1 MTQLAENSEEQTP
14 AGYSENGSESGASD
28 EREDDAA
35 AAHEHCSAHGSAR
48 GDSPGDDRMRQLLGE
63 NEMLRGHVDRL
74 LHRFEQLS
82 DQFAQHDVNRPPVYP
97 PHPPHP
103 PEPACASAR
112 GTPLATP
119 SVLAGSTPIP
129 PPSVGYLDF

>member
-1 MTQLAENSEEQTP
+1 MQPGMQQAQYPQHQQCFQHFQQQTAGPQGRCVCPSVMGCSSSLPPRQAAPQMTQLAENSEEQTP

-35 AAHEHCSAHGSAR
+35 AAHEHGSAHGSAR

-74 LHRFEQLS
+74 LHRF
-82 DQFAQHDVNRPPVYP
+82 
-97 PHPPHP
+97 
-103 PEPACASAR
+103 
-112 GTPLATP
+112 
-119 SVLAGSTPIP
+119 
-129 PPSVGYLDF
+129 